1 MKFSAMRNI
10 GIAAGGTFLWVILF
24 IKAQTINFSQHHQ
37 YLSNLHQL
45 QETDATL
52 NTDILQAQQDSFN
65 DPETILN
72 DLSQIDNLHHNLED
86 IPDFVNREY
95 YPEIKSA
102 LQQNRSLFQDKQVL
116 IEEVIEQETILNQS
130 LKSLPNTIQKLSS
143 QVATEPGAEALINQ
157 LNTLLNDVLIYTLSP
172 SDELILKIQRQM
184 AAIRQRA
191 DVLTASSAL
200 SISELDAAL
209 IYAEIIV
216 THESQVDSL
225 VMQILE
231 LPTEQQSE
239 QILDIYQQSYQVFL
253 RKTKI
258 YRILFYA
265 VSGLIAATLFIVL
278 ILKTKQLTKN
288 LQKCEEKYRSSFD
301 NSVEGIF
308 KITPSGR
315 FLTANTTLATL
326 YGYASA
332 EEVCD
337 NLVNLNRQLYVQP
350 NRHDELV
357 RILEKYGSVS
367 DFESQIYRKNGTK
380 IWIEEKA
387 RAVRDNHGNF
397 IYYEG
402 TVEDITVRK
411 AWQEALHYEQEQAER
426 LLLNIL
432 PKVIAQRLKQLESTI
447 ADNFEE
453 VTVLFAD
460 IVGFTELSARFPPAQ
475 VVELLNRIFSE
486 FDELSDYYGLEKI
499 KTIGD
504 AYMVVGGLPTPRPD
518 HAEATANMALDMQQV
533 ITKFNNQNNQTLS
546 IRIGINTG
554 PVVAGVIGIKKF
566 SYDLWGDTVNIASRM
581 ESQGL
586 PDKIQ
591 VTEFTYKKLQDNYLF
606 EERGTIQV
614 KGKGKMT
621 TYFLKGK
628 IK

>member
-52 NTDILQAQQDSFN
+52 NTDILQAQQESFN

-72 DLSQIDNLHHNLED
+72 DLNQIDDLHHNLEN

-102 LQQNRSLFQDKQVL
+102 LQQNRSLFQDKQDL
-116 IEEVIEQETILNQS
+116 IEEVIAQETILNQS

-143 QVATEPGAEALINQ
+143 QAATEPDADQLINQ

-172 SDELILKIQRQM
+172 SDELILKIQKQM
-184 AAIRQRA
+184 AAIRQRV
-191 DVLTASSAL
+191 DVLTASSTL
-200 SISELDAAL
+200 SLSELDAAL

-239 QILDIYQQSYQVFL
+239 QILDIYQHSYQVFL
-253 RKTKI
+253 KKTKI

-288 LQKCEEKYRSSFD
+288 LQKCEEKYRISFD
-301 NSVEGIF
+301 DSVEGIF
-308 KITPSGR
+308 KVTPSGR
-315 FLTANTTLATL
+315 FLTANTTLATI

-332 EEVCD
+332 EEMCN
-337 NLVNLNRQLYVQP
+337 NLINLNRQLYVQP
-350 NRHDELV
+350 NRHDELI

-367 DFESQIYRKNGTK
+367 DFESQVYRKNGTK

-411 AWQEALHYEQEQAER
+411 AWQEALHYEQEQGER

-475 VVELLNRIFSE
+475 VVELLNRIFSA

-621 TYFLKGK
+621 TYFLGGK

>member
-1 MKFSAMRNI
+1 MRNI

-116 IEEVIEQETILNQS
+116 IEEVIKQETILNQS
-130 LKSLPNTIQKLSS
+130 LKSLPNTIQGLSS
-143 QVATEPGAEALINQ
+143 QVATEPGADALINQ

-258 YRILFYA
+258 YRILFYV

-278 ILKTKQLTKN
+278 ILKTKQLTQN

-447 ADNFEE
+447 ADNFDE

-475 VVELLNRIFSE
+475 VVELLNRIFSA

-628 IK
+628 IN

>member
-10 GIAAGGTFLWVILF
+10 GIAAGGTFLWVMLF

-52 NTDILQAQQDSFN
+52 NTDILQAQQESFN
-65 DPETILN
+65 DTETILN
-72 DLSQIDNLHHNLED
+72 DLNQIDDLHHNLED

-102 LQQNRSLFQDKQVL
+102 LQQNRSLFQDKQDL
-116 IEEVIEQETILNQS
+116 IAEVIEQETILNQS
-130 LKSLPNTIQKLSS
+130 LKSLPNTIQTLSS
-143 QVATEPGAEALINQ
+143 QVATEPGTDELINQ

-191 DVLTASSAL
+191 DVFTASSDL
-200 SISELDAAL
+200 SLSELDAAL

-239 QILDIYQQSYQVFL
+239 QILDIYQRSYQVFL
-253 RKTKI
+253 RKTQI
-258 YRILFYA
+258 YRILFYV

-278 ILKTKQLTKN
+278 IVKTKQLTQN
-288 LQKCEEKYRSSFD
+288 LQKCEEKYRISFD
-301 NSVEGIF
+301 DSVEGIF

-315 FLTANTTLATL
+315 FLTANTTLATI

-332 EEVCD
+332 EELCN
-337 NLVNLNRQLYVQP
+337 NLINLNRQLYIQP
-350 NRHDELV
+350 NRHDELI

-367 DFESQIYRKNGTK
+367 DFASQVYRKNGTK

-387 RAVRDNHGNF
+387 RAVRDKHGNF

-402 TVEDITVRK
+402 TVEDVTVRK

-475 VVELLNRIFSE
+475 VVELLNRIFSA

-621 TYFLKGK
+621 TYFLSGK

>member
-24 IKAQTINFSQHHQ
+24 IKSQTINISQHHQ

-65 DPETILN
+65 DHETILN
-72 DLSQIDNLHHNLED
+72 DLNQIGDLHHNLED
-86 IPDFVNREY
+86 IPDFVRREY
-95 YPEIKSA
+95 YPEIKSS
-102 LQQNRSLFQDKQVL
+102 LQQNRSLFQDKQDL
-116 IEEVIEQETILNQS
+116 IEKVIKQETILNQS
-130 LKSLPNTIQKLSS
+130 LKSLPNTIQRLSS
-143 QVATEPGAEALINQ
+143 KAATEPGTDELINQ

-184 AAIRQRA
+184 AAIRQRV
-191 DVLTASSAL
+191 DVLTASSTL
-200 SISELDAAL
+200 SLSELDAAL

-231 LPTEQQSE
+231 LPTKQQSE
-239 QILDIYQQSYQVFL
+239 QLLDIYQRSYQVFL
-253 RKTKI
+253 RKTRI

-278 ILKTKQLTKN
+278 IAKTKQLTKN

-308 KITPSGR
+308 EITPSGR

-332 EEVCD
+332 EELCD

-357 RILEKYGSVS
+357 RMLEKYGSVS
-367 DFESQIYRKNGTK
+367 DFESQVYRKNGTK

-432 PKVIAQRLKQLESTI
+432 PKLIAQRLKQLESTI

-475 VVELLNRIFSE
+475 VVELLNRIFSA

-504 AYMVVGGLPTPRPD
+504 AYMVVGGLPTPHPD
-518 HAEATANMALDMQQV
+518 HAEAIANMALDMQRV
-533 ITKFNNQNNQTLS
+533 ITQFNNQNNQTLS
-546 IRIGINTG
+546 IRIGINSG

-621 TYFLKGK
+621 TYFLRGK

>member
-10 GIAAGGTFLWVILF
+10 GMAAGGFFLWVILF
-24 IKAQTINFSQHHQ
+24 IKAQAINISQHHY

-52 NTDILQAQQDSFN
+52 NTDILQVQQGLFN
-65 DPETILN
+65 DYEIILN
-72 DLSQIDNLHHNLED
+72 DLSQIEALHQDLEK
-86 IPDFVNREY
+86 IPDFVNSDS
-95 YPEIKSA
+95 YPQIQSA
-102 LQQNRSLFQDKQVL
+102 LQQNRLLFEDKQDL
-116 IEEVIEQETILNQS
+116 IEEVIEQERILEQS
-130 LKSLPNTIQKLSS
+130 LKSLPKTIQDLSRQTTS
-143 QVATEPGAEALINQ
+143 EASPDHLINQ
-157 LNTLLNDVLIYTLSP
+157 LNTLLNDVLLYTVSP
-172 SDELILKIQRQM
+172 SDELILKIQRQV
-184 AAIRQRA
+184 AAIRQHTNGLA
-191 DVLTASSAL
+191 TSSSL
-200 SISELDAAL
+200 SLSDLDAAL
-209 IYAEIIV
+209 LYAEIIV
-216 THESQVDSL
+216 THESQVDNL

-231 LPTEQQSE
+231 LPTEQQGE
-239 QILDIYQQSYQVFL
+239 QVLALYQRSYQLFS
-253 RKTKI
+253 RKTQI
-258 YRILFYA
+258 YRIAFY
-265 VSGLIAATLFIVL
+265 LISCLIIATLFMVL
-278 ILKTKQLTKN
+278 IVKTKQLTKN

-301 NSVEGIF
+301 NAVEGIF
-308 KITPSGR
+308 KITPGGR
-315 FLTANTTLATL
+315 FLTANTTLATI

-332 EEVCD
+332 EELCN

-350 NRHDELV
+350 NRHEELV

-367 DFESQIYRKNGTK
+367 DFESQVYRKNGTK

-387 RAVRDNHGNF
+387 RAVRDQHGNF

-432 PKVIAQRLKQLESTI
+432 PKLIAQRLKQLESTI

-475 VVELLNRIFSE
+475 VVELLNRIFSA

-518 HAEATANMALDMQQV
+518 HAEAIANMALDMQQV
-533 ITKFNNQNNQTLS
+533 ITEFNNQNNQTLS
-546 IRIGINTG
+546 IRIGINSG
-554 PVVAGVIGIKKF
+554 PVVAGIIGIKKF

-586 PDKIQ
+586 PDQIQ
-591 VTEFTYKKLQDNYLF
+591 VTEFTYKKLQANYWF
-606 EERGTIQV
+606 EERGMIQV

-628 IK
+628 IQ

>member
-24 IKAQTINFSQHHQ
+24 IKAQTINLSQHHQ

-65 DPETILN
+65 DYETILN
-72 DLSQIDNLHHNLED
+72 NLSQIDDLHHNLED

-95 YPEIKSA
+95 YPEIKSS
-102 LQQNRSLFQDKQVL
+102 LQHNRSLFQDKHDL
-116 IEEVIEQETILNQS
+116 IEEVIKQETILDQS
-130 LKSLPNTIQKLSS
+130 LKSLPNTIQELSS
-143 QVATEPGAEALINQ
+143 QAATESGADALINQ

-172 SDELILKIQRQM
+172 NDKLILKIQRQIT
-184 AAIRQRA
+184 AIRQRT

-200 SISELDAAL
+200 SISVLDAAL

-239 QILDIYQQSYQVFL
+239 QLLDIYQRSYQVFL
-253 RKTKI
+253 RKTRI

-278 ILKTKQLTKN
+278 IVKTKQLTKN
-288 LQKCEEKYRSSFD
+288 LQKCEERYRSSFD

-315 FLTANTTLATL
+315 FLTANTTLAAL

-332 EEVCD
+332 EELCH

-367 DFESQIYRKNGTK
+367 DFESQVYRKDGTK

-387 RAVRDNHGNF
+387 RAFRDNHGNF

-432 PKVIAQRLKQLESTI
+432 PKLIAQRLKQLESTI

-475 VVELLNRIFSE
+475 VVELLNRIFSA

-504 AYMVVGGLPTPRPD
+504 AYMVVGGLPTPHPD
-518 HAEATANMALDMQQV
+518 HAEAIANMALDMQRV

-591 VTEFTYKKLQDNYLF
+591 VTEFTYKKLQNNYLF
-606 EERGTIQV
+606 EERGMIQV

-621 TYFLKGK
+621 TYFLRGK

>member
-1 MKFSAMRNI
+1 
-10 GIAAGGTFLWVILF
+10 V
-24 IKAQTINFSQHHQ
+24 
-37 YLSNLHQL
+37 
-45 QETDATL
+45 
-52 NTDILQAQQDSFN
+52 
-65 DPETILN
+65 
-72 DLSQIDNLHHNLED
+72 
-86 IPDFVNREY
+86 
-95 YPEIKSA
+95 
-102 LQQNRSLFQDKQVL
+102 
-116 IEEVIEQETILNQS
+116 
-130 LKSLPNTIQKLSS
+130 
-143 QVATEPGAEALINQ
+143 
-157 LNTLLNDVLIYTLSP
+157 
-172 SDELILKIQRQM
+172 
-184 AAIRQRA
+184 
-191 DVLTASSAL
+191 
-200 SISELDAAL
+200 
-209 IYAEIIV
+209 
-216 THESQVDSL
+216 
-225 VMQILE
+225 
-231 LPTEQQSE
+231 
-239 QILDIYQQSYQVFL
+239 
-253 RKTKI
+253 
-258 YRILFYA
+258 
-265 VSGLIAATLFIVL
+265 
-278 ILKTKQLTKN
+278 
-288 LQKCEEKYRSSFD
+288 
-301 NSVEGIF
+301 
-308 KITPSGR
+308 
-315 FLTANTTLATL
+315 
-326 YGYASA
+326 
-332 EEVCD
+332 
-337 NLVNLNRQLYVQP
+337 
-350 NRHDELV
+350 
-357 RILEKYGSVS
+357 
-367 DFESQIYRKNGTK
+367 YRKNGTK

-447 ADNFEE
+447 ADNFDE

-475 VVELLNRIFSE
+475 VVELLNRIFSA

>member
-37 YLSNLHQL
+37 YLSNLHQI

-65 DPETILN
+65 DNETILN
-72 DLSQIDNLHHNLED
+72 NLNQISDLHHNLED
-86 IPDFVNREY
+86 IPDFVNRGY
-95 YPEIKSA
+95 YPEIKLA
-102 LQQNRSLFQDKQVL
+102 LQQNRLLFQEKRDL
-116 IEEVIEQETILNQS
+116 IKEVIKQETILNQS

-143 QVATEPGAEALINQ
+143 QAATEPNADELINQ
-157 LNTLLNDVLIYTLSP
+157 LNTLLNDVLIYTISP
-172 SDELILKIQRQM
+172 SDELILKIQRQIT
-184 AAIRQRA
+184 AIRQRT

-200 SISELDAAL
+200 SLSELDATL

-278 ILKTKQLTKN
+278 ILKTKQLTQN

-315 FLTANTTLATL
+315 FLTANNTLATL

-332 EEVCD
+332 EELCD

-350 NRHDELV
+350 SRHDELV

-475 VVELLNRIFSE
+475 VVELLNRIFSA

-621 TYFLKGK
+621 TYFLRGK

>member
-1 MKFSAMRNI
+1 MRNI

-65 DPETILN
+65 DHETILN
-72 DLSQIDNLHHNLED
+72 NLNQISELHHNLED
-86 IPDFVNREY
+86 IPDFVNRGY
-95 YPEIKSA
+95 YPEIKLA
-102 LQQNRSLFQDKQVL
+102 LQQNRSLFQDKQDL

-143 QVATEPGAEALINQ
+143 QAATEPGADELINQ
-157 LNTLLNDVLIYTLSP
+157 LNTLLNDVLIYTISP
-172 SDELILKIQRQM
+172 SDELILKIQRQIT
-184 AAIRQRA
+184 AIRQRT

-200 SISELDAAL
+200 SLSELDAAL

-265 VSGLIAATLFIVL
+265 VSALIAATLFIVL
-278 ILKTKQLTKN
+278 ILKTKQLTQN

-475 VVELLNRIFSE
+475 VVELLNRIFSA

-518 HAEATANMALDMQQV
+518 HAEATANMALDMQRV
-533 ITKFNNQNNQTLS
+533 ITQFNNQNNQTLS

-621 TYFLKGK
+621 TYFLRGK

>member
-1 MKFSAMRNI
+1 MRNI

>member
-52 NTDILQAQQDSFN
+52 NTDILQAQQESFN

-72 DLSQIDNLHHNLED
+72 DFNQIDDLHHNLEN

-102 LQQNRSLFQDKQVL
+102 LQQNRSLFQDKQDL
-116 IEEVIEQETILNQS
+116 IEEVIAQETILNQS

-143 QVATEPGAEALINQ
+143 QAATEPDADQLINQ

-172 SDELILKIQRQM
+172 SDELILKIQKQM
-184 AAIRQRA
+184 AAIRQRV
-191 DVLTASSAL
+191 DVLTASSTL
-200 SISELDAAL
+200 SLSELDAAL

-239 QILDIYQQSYQVFL
+239 QILDIYQHSYQVFL
-253 RKTKI
+253 KKTKI

-288 LQKCEEKYRSSFD
+288 LQKCEEKYRISFD
-301 NSVEGIF
+301 DSVEGIF
-308 KITPSGR
+308 KVTPSGR
-315 FLTANTTLATL
+315 FLTANTTLATI

-332 EEVCD
+332 EEMCN
-337 NLVNLNRQLYVQP
+337 NLINLNRQLYVQP
-350 NRHDELV
+350 NRHDELI

-367 DFESQIYRKNGTK
+367 DFESQVYRKNGTK

-411 AWQEALHYEQEQAER
+411 AWQEALHYEQEQGER

-475 VVELLNRIFSE
+475 VVELLNRIFSA

-621 TYFLKGK
+621 TYFLGGK

>member
-1 MKFSAMRNI
+1 MRNI

-52 NTDILQAQQDSFN
+52 NTDILQAQQESFN

-72 DLSQIDNLHHNLED
+72 DLNQIDDLHHNLEN

-102 LQQNRSLFQDKQVL
+102 LQQNRSLFQDKQDL
-116 IEEVIEQETILNQS
+116 IEEVIAQETILNQS

-143 QVATEPGAEALINQ
+143 QAATEPDADQLINQ

-172 SDELILKIQRQM
+172 SDELILKIQKQM
-184 AAIRQRA
+184 AAIRQRV
-191 DVLTASSAL
+191 DVLTASSTL
-200 SISELDAAL
+200 SLSELDAAL

-239 QILDIYQQSYQVFL
+239 QILDIYQHSYQVFL
-253 RKTKI
+253 KKTKI

-288 LQKCEEKYRSSFD
+288 LQKCEEKYRISFD
-301 NSVEGIF
+301 DSVEGIF
-308 KITPSGR
+308 KVTPSGR
-315 FLTANTTLATL
+315 FLTANTTLATI

-332 EEVCD
+332 EEMCN
-337 NLVNLNRQLYVQP
+337 NLINLNRQLYVQP
-350 NRHDELV
+350 NRHDELI

-367 DFESQIYRKNGTK
+367 DFESQVYRKNGTK

-411 AWQEALHYEQEQAER
+411 AWQEALHYEQEQGER

-475 VVELLNRIFSE
+475 VVELLNRIFSA

-621 TYFLKGK
+621 TYFLGGK

>member
-24 IKAQTINFSQHHQ
+24 IKAQTISFSQHHQ

-52 NTDILQAQQDSFN
+52 NTDILQAQQDSFDN
-65 DPETILN
+65 YETILN
-72 DLSQIDNLHHNLED
+72 DLSQIDDLHDNLED

-95 YPEIKSA
+95 YPEFKSA
-102 LQQNRSLFQDKQVL
+102 LKQNRSLFQDKQDL

-130 LKSLPNTIQKLSS
+130 LKSLPNTIKKLST
-143 QVATEPGAEALINQ
+143 QAATEPGADALINQ

-172 SDELILKIQRQM
+172 SDELILKIQRQV

-191 DVLTASSAL
+191 DVLTASSDL
-200 SISELDAAL
+200 SFSELDAAL

-216 THESQVDSL
+216 THESQVDNL
-225 VMQILE
+225 VLQILE

-239 QILDIYQQSYQVFL
+239 QLQDTYQRAYQVFL

-265 VSGLIAATLFIVL
+265 VSGLTATTLFIVL
-278 ILKTKQLTKN
+278 IVKTKQLTQN
-288 LQKCEEKYRSSFD
+288 LQNCEEKYRSSFD

-315 FLTANTTLATL
+315 FLMANTTLATL

-332 EEVCD
+332 EELCD

-367 DFESQIYRKNGTK
+367 DFESQVYRKDGTK

-387 RAVRDNHGNF
+387 RAFRDNHGNF

-432 PKVIAQRLKQLESTI
+432 PKLIAQRLKQLESTI

-475 VVELLNRIFSE
+475 VVELLNRIFSA

-518 HAEATANMALDMQQV
+518 HAEAIANMALDMQRV
-533 ITKFNNQNNQTLS
+533 ITKFNDQNNQTLS

>member
-52 NTDILQAQQDSFN
+52 NTDILQAQQDSFKN
-65 DPETILN
+65 HETILN
-72 DLSQIDNLHHNLED
+72 DLSQIGDLHHNLED

-95 YPEIKSA
+95 YPEIKLA
-102 LQQNRSLFQDKQVL
+102 LQQNRSLFQNKQDL
-116 IEEVIEQETILNQS
+116 IAEVIEQETILNQS

-143 QVATEPGAEALINQ
+143 QAATEPSADALINQ

-200 SISELDAAL
+200 SLSELDAAL

-225 VMQILE
+225 VLQILE
-231 LPTEQQSE
+231 LPTEQKSE
-239 QILDIYQQSYQVFL
+239 QLLDIYQHSYQVFL
-253 RKTKI
+253 RKTQI

-278 ILKTKQLTKN
+278 IVKTKQLNKN
-288 LQKCEEKYRSSFD
+288 LQNCEEKYRSSFD

-315 FLTANTTLATL
+315 FLMANTTLATL

-332 EEVCD
+332 EELCER
-337 NLVNLNRQLYVQP
+337 LVNLNRQLYVQP

-367 DFESQIYRKNGTK
+367 DFESQVYRKDGTK

-387 RAVRDNHGNF
+387 RAFRDNHGNF

-432 PKVIAQRLKQLESTI
+432 PKLIAQRLKQLESTI

-475 VVELLNRIFSE
+475 VVELLNRIFSA

-518 HAEATANMALDMQQV
+518 HAEAIANMALDMQRV
-533 ITKFNNQNNQTLS
+533 ITKFNDQNNQTLS

-621 TYFLKGK
+621 TYFLRGK

>member
-24 IKAQTINFSQHHQ
+24 IKAQAINISQHHH

-52 NTDILQAQQDSFN
+52 NTDILQVQQGLFN
-65 DPETILN
+65 NHETILN
-72 DLSQIDNLHHNLED
+72 NLNQIEDLHHDLEN
-86 IPDFVNREY
+86 IPDFVNSDY
-95 YPEIKSA
+95 YPEIKLA
-102 LQQNRSLFQDKQVL
+102 LQQNYSLFEDKQDL
-116 IEEVIEQETILNQS
+116 IEEVIEQERILNQS
-130 LKSLPNTIQKLSS
+130 LKSLPNTIQELSR
-143 QVATEPGAEALINQ
+143 QAAPEASNDDLIYQ
-157 LNTLLNDVLIYTLSP
+157 LNTLLNDILIYTLSP
-172 SDELILKIQRQM
+172 NDELILKIQRQV

-191 DVLTASSAL
+191 DLLPASSAL
-200 SISELDAAL
+200 NLSELDAAL
-209 IYAEIIV
+209 LYAEIIV

-225 VMQILE
+225 MMQILE
-231 LPTEQQSE
+231 LPMEQQSE
-239 QILDIYQQSYQVFL
+239 QLLEIYQRSYQVFL
-253 RKTKI
+253 RKTKT
-258 YRILFYA
+258 YRISFYA
-265 VSGLIAATLFIVL
+265 VSGTITVTLLIVMIR
-278 ILKTKQLTKN
+278 KTKQLAKS
-288 LQKCEEKYRSSFD
+288 LQKCEERFRSSFD

-308 KITPSGR
+308 KVTPGGR
-315 FLTANTTLATL
+315 FLTANTTLATI

-332 EEVCD
+332 EELCN
-337 NLVNLNRQLYVQP
+337 NLINLNRQLYVQP
-350 NRHDELV
+350 NRHDELI

-367 DFESQIYRKNGTK
+367 DFESQVYRKNGTK

-387 RAVRDNHGNF
+387 RAVRDKHGNF

-475 VVELLNRIFSE
+475 VVELLNRIFSA
-486 FDELSDYYGLEKI
+486 FDELSDYYALEKI

-504 AYMVVGGLPTPRPD
+504 AYMVVGGLPTPRLD
-518 HAEATANMALDMQQV
+518 HAEAIANMALDMQQV
-533 ITKFNNQNNQTLS
+533 ITKFNSQNNQTLS

-628 IK
+628 IN

>member
-143 QVATEPGAEALINQ
+143 QAATEPGAEALINQ

-184 AAIRQRA
+184 AAIRQRT

-278 ILKTKQLTKN
+278 ILKTKQLTQN

-367 DFESQIYRKNGTK
+367 DFESQVYRKNGTK

-475 VVELLNRIFSE
+475 VVELLNRIFSA

>member
-116 IEEVIEQETILNQS
+116 IEEVIKQETILNQS
-130 LKSLPNTIQKLSS
+130 LKSLPNTIQGLSS
-143 QVATEPGAEALINQ
+143 QVATEPGADALINQ

-258 YRILFYA
+258 YRILFYV

-278 ILKTKQLTKN
+278 ILKTKQLTQN

-447 ADNFEE
+447 ADNFDE

-475 VVELLNRIFSE
+475 VVELLNRIFSA

-628 IK
+628 IN